1 MFARTIP
8 ALLVVIH
15 LLGACSSVNLCP
27 GGGAPPPGLVG
38 KGPVTAD
45 DLLGEH
51 ECRVTGE
58 RRASFLWTF
67 AETTFSIGRDGAE
80 PIPAEALAAVANA
93 KGDVTGVTGKWT
105 LRDGGG
111 SGALALSDIR
121 IVRGDGA
128 TVEPAPDVTL
138 APFRTPVVRF
148 DFGGK
153 QFVLGSRRPR

>member
-1 MFARTIP
+1 MVARTIP

-15 LLGACSSVNLCP
+15 LLGACSSVSTCP
-27 GGGAPPPGLVG
+27 GGLVPPPGLVG

-67 AETTFSIGRDGAE
+67 TDTTFSIGRDGAE
-80 PIPAEALAAVANA
+80 PIPAEALAAVAHA
-93 KGDVTGVTGKWT
+93 QGDVTSVTGKWS
-105 LRDGGG
+105 LGS
-111 SGALALSDIR
+111 SGALALSEIR
-121 IVRGDGA
+121 VVRGDGA

-148 DFGGK
+148 EFGGK